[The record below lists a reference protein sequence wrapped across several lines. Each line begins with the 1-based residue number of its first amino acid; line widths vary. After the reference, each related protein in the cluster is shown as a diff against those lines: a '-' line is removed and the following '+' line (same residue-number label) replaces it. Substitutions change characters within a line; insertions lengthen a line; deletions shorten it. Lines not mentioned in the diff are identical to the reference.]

1 MTSTNTKKRKV
12 DILVLSDIHL
22 GTYGCHSKELLKYLK
37 SIKPKMVIL
46 NGDIIDMWQFSKR
59 YWPTSHM
66 KVVNQIFKWV
76 GKNIKVVY
84 ITGNHD
90 ELLRKFTGFQLGS
103 LSIENK
109 LVLDLNGAKTWI
121 FHGDVFDVTMQ
132 HSKWLT
138 RLGSHGYD
146 VLIHLNTFV
155 NWMCVKLGREK
166 ISFSKKIKNSVKS
179 AVKFIN
185 DFEKTTAEIAITQG
199 YDYVL
204 CGHIH
209 HPEMKTI
216 ATENGQVQYL
226 NSGDWI
232 ENLSA
237 LEYNNG
243 KWTIFQY
250 QEKDFISIA
259 DDEDE
264 TELVEMNTSQLFK
277 NMLTD
282 FMVTPKMTSIQFTS

>member
-1 MTSTNTKKRKV
+1 
-12 DILVLSDIHL
+12 
-22 GTYGCHSKELLKYLK
+22 
-37 SIKPKMVIL
+37 
-46 NGDIIDMWQFSKR
+46 
-59 YWPTSHM
+59 
-66 KVVNQIFKWV
+66 
-76 GKNIKVVY
+76 
-84 ITGNHD
+84 
-90 ELLRKFTGFQLGS
+90 
-103 LSIENK
+103 
-109 LVLDLNGAKTWI
+109 
-121 FHGDVFDVTMQ
+121 
-132 HSKWLT
+132 
-138 RLGSHGYD
+138 
-146 VLIHLNTFV
+146 
-155 NWMCVKLGREK
+155 
-166 ISFSKKIKNSVKS
+166 
-179 AVKFIN
+179 
-185 DFEKTTAEIAITQG
+185 
-199 YDYVL
+199 
-204 CGHIH
+204 
-209 HPEMKTI
+209 MKTI

>member
-1 MTSTNTKKRKV
+1 
-12 DILVLSDIHL
+12 
-22 GTYGCHSKELLKYLK
+22 
-37 SIKPKMVIL
+37 
-46 NGDIIDMWQFSKR
+46 
-59 YWPTSHM
+59 
-66 KVVNQIFKWV
+66 
-76 GKNIKVVY
+76 
-84 ITGNHD
+84 
-90 ELLRKFTGFQLGS
+90 
-103 LSIENK
+103 
-109 LVLDLNGAKTWI
+109 
-121 FHGDVFDVTMQ
+121 
-132 HSKWLT
+132 
-138 RLGSHGYD
+138 
-146 VLIHLNTFV
+146 
-155 NWMCVKLGREK
+155 MCVKLGREK

-282 FMVTPKMTSIQFTS
+282 FMVTPKITSIQFTS

>member
-1 MTSTNTKKRKV
+1 MQVIKEIFGHLSRGTK
-12 DILVLSDIHL
+12 I
-22 GTYGCHSKELLKYLK
+22 
-37 SIKPKMVIL
+37 
-46 NGDIIDMWQFSKR
+46 
-59 YWPTSHM
+59 
-66 KVVNQIFKWV
+66 
-76 GKNIKVVY
+76 VY

-90 ELLRKFTGFQLGS
+90 ESLRRYSGLKLGNFQLVD
-103 LSIENK
+103 K
-109 LVLDLNGAKTWI
+109 LVLEIDGNKTWI